1 MNRTWAILAISVL
14 VLAVLAGLSLPDRSA
29 AMPPSD
35 KVNLALRRTVHRL
48 LAQSGDST
56 STIQPVE
63 QGVPGVWTIR
73 LERPFNYRTLADML
87 QESFAR
93 HGITA
98 NYDVALLDC
107 SDNVLLLGYTKS
119 DLTENDDPPCGTREQ
134 TSQCYVL
141 SVTFPSAPDNSG
153 RWYWGLLFAGLPL
166 LYWLFRKTRNRP
178 PAPTAAPP
186 TEAQGPAAVTI
197 GRSAFD
203 AANQT
208 LLVDGE
214 RHKLT
219 YREAKL
225 LQLFCQHPNQLLE
238 RDFILQSVWAD
249 EGILVGRSVDMF
261 VSRLR
266 KLLRADTSVRLANVH
281 GVGYRLEVE

>member
-14 VLAVLAGLSLPDRSA
+14 VLAVLAGLSLPDRST

-73 LERPFNYRTLADML
+73 LERPFNYRALADML

-98 NYDVALLDC
+98 SYDVALLDC

-119 DLTENDDPPCGTREQ
+119 DLTENNDPPCGTREQ
-134 TSQCYVL
+134 TGQCYIL
-141 SVTFPSAPDNSG
+141 SVTFPSPPDNPR
-153 RWYWGLLFAGLPL
+153 RWYWWGLVLAGLPL
-166 LYWLFRKTRNRP
+166 VYWLFRKKRNSP
-178 PAPTAAPP
+178 PAAAPRP
-186 TEAQGPAAVTI
+186 EAPGPAAIAI

-208 LLVDGE
+208 LLVAGE